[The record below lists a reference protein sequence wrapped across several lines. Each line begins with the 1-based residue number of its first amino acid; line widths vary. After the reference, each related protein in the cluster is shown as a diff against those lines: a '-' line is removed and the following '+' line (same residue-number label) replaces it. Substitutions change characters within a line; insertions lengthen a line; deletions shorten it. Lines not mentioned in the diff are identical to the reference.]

1 MSIFYILTKK
11 KCNFLKESIDKL
23 NKNIKYLIYNE
34 LVRKFKDN
42 DNNKSVDYKEMKEII
57 YKQFLND
64 LENINSIIELIDS
77 LENKDK
83 ISFLKELM
91 KKCKF
96 TKNEFYSNN
105 ENTKISLLCE
115 LYTQNKLEK
124 TKDSNYL
131 DDFEI
136 VIQEIRDDLEGN
148 IEIKILKDFLNNKKE
163 LIIKRLGLI
172 KIILKEFDIEK
183 IYEDLTKIIED
194 VKRDIDDLNSIKNS
208 LNYFHKEKFK
218 EEIKNISNIV
228 KGDRRRN
235 YKNL

>member
-96 TKNEFYSNN
+96 TQNEFYLNN
-105 ENTKISLLCE
+105 ENTKISLFC
-115 LYTQNKLEK
+115 
-124 TKDSNYL
+124 
-131 DDFEI
+131 
-136 VIQEIRDDLEGN
+136 
-148 IEIKILKDFLNNKKE
+148 
-163 LIIKRLGLI
+163 
-172 KIILKEFDIEK
+172 
-183 IYEDLTKIIED
+183 
-194 VKRDIDDLNSIKNS
+194 
-208 LNYFHKEKFK
+208 
-218 EEIKNISNIV
+218 
-228 KGDRRRN
+228 
-235 YKNL
+235 